1 MTDIFVSDLF
11 GYNID
16 NETPFVIINTSES
29 YKLLKKIAKNKTS
42 SIWEYNKK
50 KFDDILKARNVDPN
64 KFVSLG
70 HVLYKP
76 KLGPKTFI
84 LCNKSICT
92 PPTDNE
98 EIMAYENG
106 KIVRPYAKIND
117 KNFYSLGLFY
127 TNGNKLNTDY
137 IGVIDD
143 KYLLNV
149 QLPTESSSSNEATDG
164 LEQNEFSLL
173 SATKLGIKT
182 INKNKLLNNDM
193 KTMRLVN
200 SSNKYITD
208 IDNESTKSY
217 AKLKLKQRSLK
228 QNFSY
233 NAQGELISNGKCL
246 TYENDNENAYFSS
259 CDPNNKKQKWTIA
272 NNKIS
277 PAEDFSKCLKSDDDD
292 ISIQKCDKS
301 IDQLWETEDAD
312 LATSSDYT
320 WDKYQGKTVVLVES
334 DNPWFIN
341 EDVTY
346 PVKIKNI
353 NYIPTDDVG
362 YRFNAD
368 FKSTRVLDGKK
379 PHLGF
384 GHSIADRDGISC
396 SKVKQIEKF
405 DGKASEDNQIIVII
419 MLIIIVLIIY
429 KLYAK

>member
-16 NETPFVIINTSES
+16 NDTPFVIINTTES

-50 KFDDILKARNVDPN
+50 KFDDILKARNVDPD

-98 EIMAYENG
+98 EVMIYGNG
-106 KIVRPYAKIND
+106 KIVRPYAKLND
-117 KNFYSLGLFY
+117 KTFYSLGLFY
-127 TNGNKLNTDY
+127 TNGDKLNTDY

-143 KYLLNV
+143 KYLLDIK
-149 QLPTESSSSNEATDG
+149 LESSNETTDG
-164 LEQNEFSLL
+164 LEQNDFSLL
-173 SATKLGIKT
+173 GATKLGIKT
-182 INKNKLLNNDM
+182 INKNKLLTNDM
-193 KTMRLVN
+193 KTMRIVN
-200 SSNKYITD
+200 SSNKYLTD
-208 IDNESTKSY
+208 SDDESTKPY
-217 AKLKLKQRSLK
+217 AKLKLKQKSLK

-246 TYENDNENAYFSS
+246 TYENENEKAYFSN
-259 CDPNNKKQKWTIA
+259 CDSNNKKQKWTIA

-277 PAEDFSKCLKSDDDD
+277 PTEDFSKCLESSDDNV
-292 ISIQKCDKS
+292 SIQKCDKS
-301 IDQLWETEDAD
+301 IDQLWESEDID
-312 LATSSDYT
+312 IATSSDYT

-334 DNPWFIN
+334 DNPWYIN
-341 EDVTY
+341 EDVTHQK
-346 PVKIKNI
+346 KIKNI
-353 NYIPTDDVG
+353 NYIPVDDIG

-368 FKSTRVLDGKK
+368 FKSTRVLDITQ
-379 PHLGF
+379 PHIGF

-405 DGKASEDNQIIVII
+405 DGKESDDNQIIVII
-419 MLIIIVLIIY
+419 MLIIIILIIY